1 MVTKGK
7 TETEIIEM
15 VIIGMMEDI
24 IIILRHQ

>member
-7 TETEIIEM
+7 TDTEIIEM